1 MPKWS
6 SLSRKAKA
14 RRSAGAWAAGQLA
27 SGNFTN
33 IATNN
38 AADGVYT
45 INGQMVAIT
54 DIIDLNNPYST
65 FNPETD
71 IDAGGIKP
79 RDPGGGFFLE
89 NSIEIKEP
97 LLSSLLAN
105 GFTILLECYT
115 DTSTISVDC
124 HDPDFNVETSASL
137 STSTGSGIY
146 AQDGTFTQSGAD
158 LPTEESINKFS
169 ATITDTHMAY
179 SLNGAAT
186 VAITAGQALGGAID
200 QIQLQVSSI
209 SGNGRLRA
217 FTFYEVVDDTDLPTL
232 SALS

>member
-1 MPKWS
+1 
-6 SLSRKAKA
+6 
-14 RRSAGAWAAGQLA
+14 
-27 SGNFTN
+27 
-33 IATNN
+33 
-38 AADGVYT
+38 
-45 INGQMVAIT
+45 
-54 DIIDLNNPYST
+54 
-65 FNPETD
+65 
-71 IDAGGIKP
+71 
-79 RDPGGGFFLE
+79 
-89 NSIEIKEP
+89 
-97 LLSSLLAN
+97 
-105 GFTILLECYT
+105 LLECYT